1 MTMQKLLELKQV
13 SITRGN
19 IALLDNINL
28 TLNRGE
34 QWAIVGTSGSGKTT
48 LAQAIMGM
56 AYHRGEIIHYPDPAN
71 NLNPVFV
78 EQQHHFKNLSNTNE
92 FYYQQRFNSADAD
105 NSINVEEALSEYK
118 DERYW
123 IETLRLVPLLKEPL
137 IQLSNGENKRL
148 QLAKA
153 LMVSPT
159 LLILDN
165 PFTGLDKEGRHTLNL
180 ILNDICAK
188 GIHLLLI
195 TSPTELP
202 DAITHVAILEN
213 GRLISSGKKEMTK
226 VGPVVSHDTLKEK
239 NDALLFNNA
248 IAPLLD
254 ELISATPAD
263 DAVFADAVNM
273 RNVTIRYAGKTILHQ
288 INWRVR
294 KGECW
299 RIAGPNG
306 AGKSTLLSL
315 ITGDNPQAYANEVW
329 LFDQRRG
336 SGESIW
342 DIKKRIGFI
351 SPELHLHFDQA
362 STCFEVIASGLF
374 DTVGL
379 FRILSESQEK
389 TVTAWLR
396 IMQLEDFARKPLRQ
410 LSTGQQRMALL
421 ARALIKNPP
430 VLILDEPCQGLD
442 EQQIG
447 FIKRLIDHLH
457 KRSGTTLIYVSH
469 YDHELPSCINK
480 SLLLDQGVMTI
491 QPERVSKDQANPK

>member
-1 MTMQKLLELKQV
+1 MQKLLELKKV

-19 IALLDNINL
+19 LALLDNISL
-28 TLNRGE
+28 TLYRDQ

-48 LAQAIMGM
+48 LAQAIMGL
-56 AYHRGEIIHYPDPAN
+56 AYYQGEIIHYPDASN
-71 NLNPVFV
+71 NIKPVFV

-92 FYYQQRFNSADAD
+92 FYYQQRFNAADAD
-105 NSINVEEALSEYK
+105 NSINVEEALNEYK
-118 DERYW
+118 DERRW

-153 LMVSPT
+153 LMTSPT

-165 PFTGLDKEGRHTLNL
+165 PFTGLDKEGRNTLNI
-180 ILNDICAK
+180 ILNDVCAK

-213 GRLISSGKKEMTK
+213 GRLVSSGKKENTR
-226 VGPVVSHDTLKEK
+226 HDPAASPQAPSEKTGAWFFKETT
-239 NDALLFNNA
+239 
-248 IAPLLD
+248 APLLD
-254 ELISATPAD
+254 NVINASFTEAAAFT
-263 DAVFADAVNM
+263 DAVHM

-329 LFDQRRG
+329 LFDKRRG

-342 DIKKRIGFI
+342 DIKKKIGYI
-351 SPELHLHFDQA
+351 SPELHLHFDRS

-379 FRILSESQEK
+379 FRILSEEQEK
-389 TVTAWLR
+389 SVSAWIR
-396 IMQLEDFARKPLRQ
+396 VMQLERFSQKPLSL

-421 ARALIKNPP
+421 ARALVKNPP
-430 VLILDEPCQGLD
+430 VLVLDEPCQGLD
-442 EQQIG
+442 EQQID
-447 FIKRLIDHLH
+447 FIKLLIDRLH

-480 SLLLDQGVMTI
+480 SLSLDRGVMTI
-491 QPERVSKDQANPK
+491 QSERVSKE

>member
-180 ILNDICAK
+180 ILNDIC
-188 GIHLLLI
+188 
-195 TSPTELP
+195 
-202 DAITHVAILEN
+202 
-213 GRLISSGKKEMTK
+213 
-226 VGPVVSHDTLKEK
+226 
-239 NDALLFNNA
+239 
-248 IAPLLD
+248 
-254 ELISATPAD
+254 
-263 DAVFADAVNM
+263 
-273 RNVTIRYAGKTILHQ
+273 
-288 INWRVR
+288 
-294 KGECW
+294 
-299 RIAGPNG
+299 
-306 AGKSTLLSL
+306 LS
-315 ITGDNPQAYANEVW
+315 
-329 LFDQRRG
+329 
-336 SGESIW
+336 
-342 DIKKRIGFI
+342 
-351 SPELHLHFDQA
+351 
-362 STCFEVIASGLF
+362 
-374 DTVGL
+374 
-379 FRILSESQEK
+379 
-389 TVTAWLR
+389 
-396 IMQLEDFARKPLRQ
+396 
-410 LSTGQQRMALL
+410 
-421 ARALIKNPP
+421 
-430 VLILDEPCQGLD
+430 
-442 EQQIG
+442 
-447 FIKRLIDHLH
+447 
-457 KRSGTTLIYVSH
+457 
-469 YDHELPSCINK
+469 
-480 SLLLDQGVMTI
+480 
-491 QPERVSKDQANPK
+491 